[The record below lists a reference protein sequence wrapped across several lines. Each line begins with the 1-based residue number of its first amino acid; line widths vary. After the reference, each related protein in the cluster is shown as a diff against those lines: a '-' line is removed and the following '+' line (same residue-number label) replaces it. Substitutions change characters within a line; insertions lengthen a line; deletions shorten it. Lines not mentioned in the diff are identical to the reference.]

1 MDRNSELILVED
13 NDEDAELIS
22 MAIGELKPPVRI
34 ERARDGVEAMHLLRA
49 NNEPVRNTAVVLL
62 DIKLPRMNGIEVLSQ
77 MKADN
82 IMKSIP
88 VVMLTS
94 SREKSDIST
103 CYLCGANA
111 YVVKP
116 VGFNEL
122 LEAIRCTGRFWCAV
136 NETPV

>member
-1 MDRNSELILVED
+1 MDRNNEIILVED

-22 MAIGELKPPVRI
+22 MAIGELTPPVRI
-34 ERARDGVEAMHLLRA
+34 ERARDGVEAMRLLRLK
-49 NNEPVRNTAVVLL
+49 NGSVRNTAVVLL

-77 MKADN
+77 MKSDDV
-82 IMKSIP
+82 MKRIP

-94 SREKSDIST
+94 SREKSDVST
-103 CYLCGANA
+103 CYNFGANA

-116 VGFNEL
+116 VGFDEL
-122 LEAIRCTGRFWCAV
+122 LEAIRCTGRFWCAF